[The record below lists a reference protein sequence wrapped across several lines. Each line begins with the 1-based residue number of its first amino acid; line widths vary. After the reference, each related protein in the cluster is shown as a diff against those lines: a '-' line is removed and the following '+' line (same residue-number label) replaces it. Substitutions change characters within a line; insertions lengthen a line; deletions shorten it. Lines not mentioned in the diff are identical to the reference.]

1 MTLLARM
8 QVDGRQSMS
17 KAVNWLRLGSGSG
30 RGGLE
35 RRDGEAAGTRGTT
48 VVAPALRRQKDFG
61 NEIQAIY

>member
-1 MTLLARM
+1 MA
-8 QVDGRQSMS
+8 

-35 RRDGEAAGTRGTT
+35 RRDGEAAGTT
-48 VVAPALRRQKDFG
+48 VVAPALRQQKDFG